1 MPRRSTQREPIRT
14 PGRNFEENR
23 ALHGPVHVAKILGT
37 PPDEPKPE
45 SDEPVKSKTALHD
58 EVPRPF
64 RPPSPASCTG
74 GSAPVGATQ
83 AEGLRSLQGVA
94 EEVAGGDAA
103 PVAPLDASAGPRGT
117 ELAEFTPDEQGV
129 GAPPD
134 PEASPARSAMSQM
147 SRIPPA
153 APRSSAKP
161 AHTPRRQSPGSKL
174 PTPRRKDAHY
184 KEDKVRGSSFGER
197 YGRSV
202 PRSAWHRPICDSFDQ
217 PVVGWGRAGSTLA
230 RHTPALCF
238 SHRTRPA
245 RASGVSATGDAPV
258 RMLDRARLRAR
269 PLAWVLRP
277 GGAPQAAQSARR
289 RLHSRPQ

>member
-1 MPRRSTQREPIRT
+1 MPRRSTQRDPIRT

-37 PPDEPKPE
+37 PPDEPKPK
-45 SDEPVKSKTALHD
+45 SEPVKSKTASHD
-58 EVPRPF
+58 EVPRPS

-74 GSAPVGATQ
+74 GSVPVGGTQ
-83 AEGLRSLQGVA
+83 AEGLRSVQGVA

-103 PVAPLDASAGPRGT
+103 PVAPLDAAAPGPRGT

-134 PEASPARSAMSQM
+134 PEASPARSAMSQT

-184 KEDKVRGSSFGER
+184 KEDKVVEDKVRGSSLEIYMAARCPVPPGI
-197 YGRSV
+197 GLSV
-202 PRSAWHRPICDSFDQ
+202 WQSRSASLSSAWAALALRWLATHPPSNSHTGHA
-217 PVVGWGRAGSTLA
+217 PLA
-230 RHTPALCF
+230 R
-238 SHRTRPA
+238 
-245 RASGVSATGDAPV
+245 RA
-258 RMLDRARLRAR
+258 
-269 PLAWVLRP
+269 
-277 GGAPQAAQSARR
+277 
-289 RLHSRPQ
+289 